1 MPDGLRAT
9 LTAEGYADIE
19 IITVEA
25 SQTFRDFEDYWMS
38 QTSTFQHPV
47 ARSVAALSD
56 HDPDRLRDNLR
67 AALPAAGDGS
77 VTYGSRATAFKARK
91 PL

>member
-1 MPDGLRAT
+1 VSAAQDVTRGRANTLRLAM
-9 LTAEGYADIE
+9 AGRMGD
-19 IITVEA
+19 
-25 SQTFRDFEDYWMS
+25 
-38 QTSTFQHPV
+38 
-47 ARSVAALSD
+47 AALSD